1 MPTKTAARMPAGFA
15 LRNDP
20 SLGSRRTAAALALAC
35 AGAACAD
42 ELPKLVVDRDN
53 VVVRESCTLVFAEPV
68 RDIDGNGIVQVVN
81 DGVTVDLGGGTLVSI
96 ADPARPEEFAGIGVA
111 VTAKG
116 VTVRNGSVRGFKVG
130 VAASGCDGATFEKL
144 DLSGNY
150 AQRLRSTFWREEASD
165 WLYPHRND
173 EGEWAL
179 NHGAG
184 LSISNATGVTVREV
198 TSHRTQNGIL
208 LSRVDDSRLYDNDCS
223 FLSGWGIAMW
233 RSSRN
238 TVCRNSLDFCIRG
251 YSHTVYN
258 RGQDSAGLLMFEQCS
273 DNIVALNSMTHCG
286 DGVFGF
292 AGREALGETPA
303 PPSGTGAG
311 ADGRGEQDDWHRGR
325 GSNRNA
331 FVGND
336 LSFAAA
342 HGLEMT
348 FSFANRIEKN
358 RFEGNAICGIWGGY
372 SAETRIEDNDFVRN
386 GDRILSGE
394 RGGINIEHGRANRI
408 ERNLFE
414 SNSAGVVLWDDADEG
429 LRALPWAK
437 ANGVDCRDNIV
448 SGNRFAGDGVA
459 IELRKA
465 QGTVLAGNSFDK
477 VTEPLLE
484 LEPGAAG
491 APTAREDAAR
501 AAEPFAQS
509 AEQIVAGLPGAR
521 KAVGMRPKL
530 RGRWKILMEPYGP
543 YDFGAPLLVRTNR
556 ATDKADFRTLGFDA
570 GIAGIDV
577 ISRGPVRVLWGSKED
592 TVRLQCDEP
601 NYIAPFDLMLRD
613 GARKR
618 WIYRDILAPVD
629 WNFRI
634 FALSGDPVAEPD
646 GFARD
651 AASAGALEFTGR
663 SVDFEFGD
671 GVPGVAIDEP
681 KVRDSALPADG
692 FGMTLRA
699 KPVCLKGTYAMLV
712 TSDDGVRVRFGGQT
726 VVDRWSRR
734 APTTER
740 HEFTLAEDGP
750 VDIEIDWF
758 ELDGS
763 ATLRVWFE
771 NVRPDIP
778 DVGQDGRSTRVR

>member
-1 MPTKTAARMPAGFA
+1 MPTEPEAGMLAVAVRATHALLFA
-15 LRNDP
+15 PTL
-20 SLGSRRTAAALALAC
+20 AAAFAGTALA
-35 AGAACAD
+35 AGD

-53 VVVRESCTLVFAEPV
+53 IVVRESCTLVFREPV

-81 DGVTVDLGGGTLVSI
+81 DGVTVDLGGGALVSV
-96 ADPARPEEFAGIGVA
+96 ADPARPEEFAGIGIT

-116 VTVRNGSVRGFKVG
+116 VTVRNGAVRGFRIG
-130 VAASGCDGATFEKL
+130 LAASGCDGATFEKL

-150 AQRLRSTFWREEASD
+150 AQRLRSTFWREESSD

-184 LSISNATGVTVREV
+184 LSIANATGVTVREV
-198 TSHRTQNGIL
+198 KSHRTQNGIL

-233 RSSRN
+233 RSNRN
-238 TVCRNSLDFCIRG
+238 IVCRNSLDFCIRG
-251 YSHTVYN
+251 YSHAVYN

-273 DNIVALNSMTHCG
+273 DNTVALNSMTHCG

-292 AGREALGETPA
+292 AGREALGETPG
-303 PPSGTGAG
+303 PSSKIEFDANGQGN
-311 ADGRGEQDDWHRGR
+311 QDAWYRGR
-325 GSNRNA
+325 GSNRNV
-331 FVGND
+331 FLGND

-348 FSFANRIEKN
+348 FSFGNRIEKN
-358 RFEGNAICGIWGGY
+358 RFEGNAICGIWAGY
-372 SAETRIEDNDFVRN
+372 SAETRIEDNDFVSN
-386 GDRILSGE
+386 GDRILAGE
-394 RGGINIEHGRANRI
+394 RGGIDIEHGRANRI

-414 SNSAGVVLWDDADEG
+414 SNTAGVVLWDDADEG
-429 LRALPWAK
+429 LRALPWAR

-448 SGNRFAGDGVA
+448 SGNRFVQDKVA

-477 VTEPLLE
+477 VTEALLE
-484 LEPGAAG
+484 MDGGL
-491 APTAREDAAR
+491 APTVREDAPR

-509 AEQIVAGLPGAR
+509 AESIVAALPGKRA
-521 KAVGMRPKL
+521 AVGLRPKL

-543 YDFGAPLLVRTNR
+543 YAFGAPLLVRTNR

-570 GIAGIDV
+570 GIVGVDV
-577 ISRGPVRVLWGSKED
+577 VSRGPVRVLWGSKED

-601 NYIAPFDLMLRD
+601 NYISPFDLVIR
-613 GARKR
+613 GANRQK
-618 WIYRDILAPVD
+618 WVYRDILAPVD
-629 WNFRI
+629 WTFRI
-634 FALSGDPVAEPD
+634 FALSGDPVADPE

-651 AASAGALEFTGR
+651 AASPEALEFTGR
-663 SVDFEFGD
+663 SVDFDFGD

-681 KVRDSALPADG
+681 KVRDSALRADG

-699 KPVCLKGTYAMLV
+699 KPVSLKGTYALLV
-712 TSDDGVRVRFGGQT
+712 TSDDGVRVRVDGKT
-726 VVDRWSRR
+726 VIDRWNRHTP
-734 APTTER
+734 ATDR
-740 HEFTLAEDGP
+740 HEFTMAEDGP

-758 ELDGS
+758 ELDGN

-778 DVGQDGRSTRVR
+778 DVGQDNRSTRVR